1 MSKASIL
8 SDPRET
14 DERYRA
20 LYVVEWD
27 SRLNETREVART
39 TQLPDGLDHWR
50 FGEIVAGLTSAPVK
64 AEGSEYDYY
73 APEPGKNVS
82 YSTDI
87 YKFAFRA
94 TEEMRKFGRS
104 NQILEYPRLMAE
116 IMDLTL
122 KVQIYNK
129 YNRGFSSSFP
139 MEYEAKE
146 LFATDHALSGSG
158 GTASNE
164 LGTPADLSE
173 STLEGLIE
181 LLIKTQNEDGVY
193 MGMAPRVLMVSTNQ
207 WGAATRL
214 TQSSTTTL
222 QGSGESGNAINA
234 VTRAW
239 NIVPHFS
246 SYLTDTDASFLL
258 SDRPPVHL
266 VFAGSGGQPA
276 VKPVWIDPE
285 TDDWVWRIKG
295 QWRVVIDTWRGAV
308 ATAGTG

>member
-8 SDPRET
+8 ADARET
-14 DERYRA
+14 DERYRS
-20 LYVVEWD
+20 LYITEWD
-27 SRLNETREVART
+27 ARLNETREVART

-50 FGEIVAGLTSAPVK
+50 FGEIVAGLTSAPLK
-64 AEGSEYDYY
+64 GEGSEYDSY

-104 NQILEYPRLMAE
+104 QQILEYPRLMAE
-116 IMDLTL
+116 IMDLTI

-129 YNRGFSSSFP
+129 YNRGFATDVT
-139 MEYEAKE
+139 EYDGAV
-146 LFATDHALSGSG
+146 LFKADHALSGSTSTG
-158 GTASNE
+158 RNLLAAA
-164 LGTPADLSE
+164 ADLSE
-173 STLEGLIE
+173 TTVEGLIE
-181 LLIKTQNEDGVY
+181 LLIKTPNEDGVY
-193 MGMAPRVLMVSTNQ
+193 MGVAPRTLMVSTNQ
-207 WGAATRL
+207 WGAATRI
-214 TQSSTTTL
+214 TQSTTTTL

-246 SYLTDTDASFLL
+246 PYITDTDATYLL
-258 SDRPPVHL
+258 AERPPVNV

-276 VKPVWIDPE
+276 VKPVYIDPE
-285 TDDWVWRIKG
+285 TDDWVWRVKG
-295 QWRVVIDTWRGAV
+295 QFRTVVDTWRGSA
-308 ATAGTG
+308 ATPGA